1 MSTRLQDN
9 EISDTITADVLAESY
24 NELFTHP
31 GRLRDSDALY
41 KWVIKILDP
50 QPGQKLLDIGCG
62 EGILVDLARAKE
74 VEAIGIDL
82 SEVGANRARDHVSA
96 DVISIADGERLP
108 FLDQSFDFATNIGGL
123 EHFLHPATGLQ
134 EMQRILHRD
143 GLAALILPNSYYL
156 ADIIWHV
163 WRTGYSVSHKQALE
177 RFATF
182 KEWWEFIENHGL
194 KVRHAY
200 KYNLRFPRSSNDWQ
214 WYFQHPRKLL
224 NLIISPLVP
233 FNLSYHFLYICTP
246 Q

>member
-1 MSTRLQDN
+1 MSTRFHKEEVDASL
-9 EISDTITADVLAESY
+9 TTDVLAGSY
-24 NELFTHP
+24 DELFAQP

-41 KWVIKILDP
+41 KWVLKILDP

-62 EGILVDLARAKE
+62 EGILVNFARE
-74 VEAIGIDL
+74 RQVGSIGIDL
-82 SEVGANRARDHVSA
+82 SEVGANRARTQVSA
-96 DVISIADGERLP
+96 NVIAVADGEKLP
-108 FLDQSFDFATNIGGL
+108 FPDQSFDFTTNIGGL
-123 EHFLHPATGLQ
+123 EHFLHPGKGLE
-134 EMQRILHRD
+134 EMQRILRQD

-182 KEWWEFIENHGL
+182 KEWWEFIEDHGL
-194 KVRHAY
+194 QVVHAY
-200 KYNLRFPRSSNDWQ
+200 KYNLSFPRSSSDWQ

-224 NLIISPLVP
+224 NLILSPLVP